1 MTEKEKA
8 QKIICMMCKKDI
20 WSNRSG
26 NPCMVI
32 RKITEDDK
40 T

>member
-26 NPCMVI
+26 
-32 RKITEDDK
+32 KYLYGDS
-40 T
+40 